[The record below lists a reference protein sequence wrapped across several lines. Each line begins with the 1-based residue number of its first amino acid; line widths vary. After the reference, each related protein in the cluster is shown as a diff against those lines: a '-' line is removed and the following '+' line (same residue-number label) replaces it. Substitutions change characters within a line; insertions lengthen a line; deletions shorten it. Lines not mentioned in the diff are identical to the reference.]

1 MREITVDFLMEI
13 HRYAIESG
21 GGDETKLK
29 DAVLYLGTLEY
40 IADRANRIQNELDRA
55 AFLLHSVAN
64 YHPFVEGNKRTAF
77 LLA

>member
-40 IADRANRIQNELDRA
+40 IADRANRI
-55 AFLLHSVAN
+55 
-64 YHPFVEGNKRTAF
+64 
-77 LLA
+77 